1 MTKSNE
7 RKLTIAR
14 AMAEATAQEMRIDP
28 SVFVMGRT
36 SALWVASMAIP
47 VG

>member
-28 SVFVMGRT
+28 SVFVMGEDIGT
-36 SALWVASMAIP
+36 WVTKD
-47 VG
+47 